1 MVEDV
6 RELHGLFG
14 EASSVLPERFSTFL
28 LALAK
33 VSRIAKADVGLLEV
47 SLEHL
52 AQIGPIVDLV
62 S

>member
-1 MVEDV
+1 
-6 RELHGLFG
+6 LFG